1 MGDGGVG
8 FDGGD
13 VSGAET
19 DIFGPGGGSLMGGPG
34 VTGWEGAQ
42 GPADIG
48 GPGGGSLYGG
58 SQAGFAPG
66 ITGAV
71 SREGVSPEGISP
83 AGGAGFQAIPEPKAW
98 EAVAE
103 TAAEKGEQRA
113 AITRKK
119 RRRTLLTEEEG
130 GVMQGAY
137 PIYRRSILGI

>member
-42 GPADIG
+42 GPADIS

-66 ITGAV
+66 ITGAGTPGL
-71 SREGVSPEGISP
+71 EGTVSP
-83 AGGAGFQAIPEPKAW
+83 AGGGAVAELPEPRAW

-103 TAAEKGEQRA
+103 KAAAKGEQP

-119 RRRTLLTEEEG
+119 RRRSLLTEEEG
-130 GVMQGAY
+130 GVMG
-137 PIYRRSILGI
+137 PSPTYRRSILGR